1 MEILMANAFDP
12 TTAPQGEP
20 TEITAGDL
28 VTWRRDDLVTTYP
41 TDTYSLSYAF
51 QSIQNATASGNNF
64 EITATE
70 DVAGYYAQITGAT
83 TLALSN
89 FGDYAWQAYITRTS
103 DSARITVGQG
113 RMAIRTDFDSLNQD
127 PRNHAQV
134 MLAKIESILEGRA
147 DSDVSNYSING
158 RSLVKIAIED
168 LLRWRDYYRAEV
180 TRLNREE
187 DIKLGRQVPST
198 IKVRF

>member
-12 TTAPQGEP
+12 SSAPQGEP

-28 VTWRRDDLVTTYP
+28 IIWRRDDLATTYP
-41 TDTYSLSYAF
+41 TDSYSLSYSF
-51 QSIQNATASGNNF
+51 QSIANATASGNNF
-64 EITATE
+64 DLTATE
-70 DVAGYYAQITGAT
+70 DAAGYYAQLAGAT

-89 FGDYAWQAYITRTS
+89 FGEYAWQAYIIRTS

-113 RMAIRTDFDSLNQD
+113 RVTIRTDFDSLNQD
-127 PRNHAQV
+127 PRSHAEI

-147 DSDVSNYSING
+147 DSDVANYSING

-168 LLRWRDYYRAEV
+168 LLRWRDYYRAEA
-180 TRLNREE
+180 TRLKREE
-187 DIKLGRQVPST
+187 DIKLGRAVPST